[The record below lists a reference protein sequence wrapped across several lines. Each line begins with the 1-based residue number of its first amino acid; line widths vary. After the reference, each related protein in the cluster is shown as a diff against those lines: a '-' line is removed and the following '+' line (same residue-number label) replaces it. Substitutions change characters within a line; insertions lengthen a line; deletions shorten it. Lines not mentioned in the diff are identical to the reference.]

1 MIYLKKLKEMEKRF
15 REMKLPVTREEFE
28 SRAALL
34 QLMREMERYLLLKH
48 SFGTSSPRMKKRL
61 LA

>member
-1 MIYLKKLKEMEKRF
+1 MEKSF

-34 QLMREMERYLLLKH
+34 QLMREMERYLWLKH
-48 SFGTSSPRMKKRL
+48 SFGSSSAGMKKHL